1 MQQVNQN
8 LKSVIRVPEFW
19 CPNRYTGLSNG
30 LDTSLLQDVNYHF
43 LRCFFINVQQ
53 ILNGTLII
61 SAI

>member
-8 LKSVIRVPEFW
+8 LKSVICVPEFW
-19 CPNRYTGLSNG
+19 CPNWYTSLSNG

-43 LRCFFINVQQ
+43 LRCSFINVQQ